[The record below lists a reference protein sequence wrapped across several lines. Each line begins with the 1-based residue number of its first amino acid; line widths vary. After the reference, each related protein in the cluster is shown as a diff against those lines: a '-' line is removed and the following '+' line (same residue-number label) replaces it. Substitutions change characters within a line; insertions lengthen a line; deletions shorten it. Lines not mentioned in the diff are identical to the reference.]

1 MTHVVNLVR
10 EAVYREILATGRAP
24 SLPSLAASAGLSEPQ
39 CRTALQSLADAH
51 VLVLHPDGETVR
63 FAAPFA
69 GAETPFRIE
78 KWYAPC
84 AWDAFGI
91 CAALHIDAAIHARC
105 AYSGEAL
112 ECGVRGGASY
122 GKAVVHLLVPAARF
136 WENIV
141 YT

>member
-1 MTHVVNLVR
+1 MDVLKLVR
-10 EAVYREILATGRAP
+10 QVVYRELVATGRAP
-24 SLPSLAASAGLSEPQ
+24 SLAALAAAARLSAEQ
-39 CRTALQSLADAH
+39 VRAALQALAEAH
-51 VLVLHPDGETVR
+51 VLVLHRDGETVR

-69 GAETPFRIE
+69 GSETPIRAG

-91 CAALHIDAAIHARC
+91 CAALHIDSAIEARC
-105 AYSGEAL
+105 AHSGETL
-112 ECGVRGGASY
+112 ECGVGGGASY